1 MGNCLK
7 PVTNIEDSM
16 KLIDHNYDLV
26 RITENHTETIN
37 HINQNLKTLNNS
49 SNENFELINHDIRI
63 LKNSI
68 LEVQKENVELKNYL
82 SNHQLSSKYGGTS
95 PVKEHESV
103 EGPLLTI
110 DSTSAN
116 SNALL

>member
-7 PVTNIEDSM
+7 KELLIEDSM

-37 HINQNLKTLNNS
+37 YMHENLKELNNS
-49 SNENFELINHDIRI
+49 SNNNFELINNDIRV

-68 LEVQKENVELKNYL
+68 LELQKENIVLRNHL
-82 SNHQLSSKYGGTS
+82 SNHQLSSKYGGIS

-103 EGPLLTI
+103 DGPLFTI
-110 DSTSAN
+110 DSTSEN

>member
-7 PVTNIEDSM
+7 KELLIEDSM

-37 HINQNLKTLNNS
+37 YMHENLKGLNNS
-49 SNENFELINHDIRI
+49 SNNNFELINNDIRV

-68 LEVQKENVELKNYL
+68 LELK
-82 SNHQLSSKYGGTS
+82 K
-95 PVKEHESV
+95 K
-103 EGPLLTI
+103 I
-110 DSTSAN
+110 
-116 SNALL
+116 

>member
-7 PVTNIEDSM
+7 KELIIEDSM
-16 KLIDHNYDLV
+16 RLIDHNYDLV

-37 HINQNLKTLNNS
+37 HIHENLKELNNS
-49 SNENFELINHDIRI
+49 SNNNFELINNDIRI
-63 LKNSI
+63 LKKSI
-68 LEVQKENVELKNYL
+68 LEFQKENIELKNYL

>member
-7 PVTNIEDSM
+7 KELLIEDSM

-37 HINQNLKTLNNS
+37 HINKNLKTLNSS
-49 SNENFELINHDIRI
+49 SNENFELINHDIRV

-68 LEVQKENVELKNYL
+68 LELQKENVELKNHL
-82 SNHQLSSKYGGTS
+82 SNHQFSSKYGGIS
-95 PVKEHESV
+95 PVKEHASV
-103 EGPLLTI
+103 DGPLITM
-110 DSTSAN
+110 DSTSVN

>member
-7 PVTNIEDSM
+7 KELVIEDSM

-37 HINQNLKTLNNS
+37 YINQNLNTLNNS
-49 SNENFELINHDIRI
+49 SNENFELINNDISG
-63 LKNSI
+63 LKKTI
-68 LEVQKENVELKNYL
+68 LELQKENIELKNYL
-82 SNHQLSSKYGGTS
+82 SNHHLSSKYGGTS

-103 EGPLLTI
+103 DGPLLTI

>member
-7 PVTNIEDSM
+7 KELIIEDSM
-16 KLIDHNYDLV
+16 RLIDHNYDLV

-37 HINQNLKTLNNS
+37 HLNQNLTTLNNS
-49 SNENFELINHDIRI
+49 SNENFELINNDIRI
-63 LKNSI
+63 LKHSI
-68 LEVQKENVELKNYL
+68 LELQKENIELKNHL
-82 SNHQLSSKYGGTS
+82 SSHQSSSKYGGIS

-103 EGPLLTI
+103 DGPLLTI
-110 DSTSAN
+110 DSTSLN

>member
-7 PVTNIEDSM
+7 KELVIEDSM

-37 HINQNLKTLNNS
+37 YINQNLKGLNNS
-49 SNENFELINHDIRI
+49 SNNNFELINNDIRV
-63 LKNSI
+63 LKKTI
-68 LEVQKENVELKNYL
+68 LELQKENIELKNYL
-82 SNHQLSSKYGGTS
+82 SNHHLSSKYGGTS

-103 EGPLLTI
+103 DGPLLTI